1 MKTKMVKYNLVADVS
16 SHQPNTLAFFKELK
30 AKGVKAVIIKLT
42 EGSRDGSNYI
52 NPKAKRQKANAEKAG
67 LLVHAYHY
75 AKYNGVKDAQNEADF
90 FTSVAKKLGFSKNSV
105 LADDVED
112 HTQKK
117 DCTEDTKAF
126 LNRVKK
132 NGFPNVDLYTMASW
146 IWAKRINLSKIG
158 KINLWIANYGV
169 SQPNVD
175 NVGTWQYTN
184 KFPILGKRIDMSYD
198 FNGYYTKATT
208 ASKIL
213 DLHPLVKYDCAGA
226 VVVTAANGAY
236 TYKSKELKDKVKD
249 ITTKQYTTLE
259 LLAVEGGAYKVAG
272 GYIDGRAAVAKLNP
286 LKDNPHKS
294 GKCVVMQANTHIL
307 KTPAADAK
315 KGAELEKGTVLKFNG
330 RVGRFL
336 KLANGAGYV
345 TGNRAYIR
353 L

>member
-1 MKTKMVKYNLVADVS
+1 MVKYNLVADVS

-52 NPKAKRQKANAEKAG
+52 NPKAKKQKANAEKAG

-90 FTSVAKKLGFSKNSV
+90 FTSVAKQLGFSKNSV

-184 KFPILGKRIDMSYD
+184 KFPILGKGIDMSYD
-198 FNGYYTKATT
+198 FNGYYTKAKTT
-208 ASKIL
+208 AASKW
-213 DLHPLVKYDCAGA
+213 KKE
-226 VVVTAANGAY
+226 NG
-236 TYKSKELKDKVKD
+236 TF
-249 ITTKQYTTLE
+249 TTKQNLKLRKAAKE
-259 LLAVEGGAYKVAG
+259 DGKLIALLPSGSIIKYDSYADLG
-272 GYIDGRAAVAKLNP
+272 GYRWLRQPRKEGYGYI
-286 LKDNPHKS
+286 
-294 GKCVVMQANTHIL
+294 KCKNL
-307 KTPAADAK
+307 KTGNFFGSFK
-315 KGAELEKGTVLKFNG
+315 KQKHPKIPVF
-330 RVGRFL
+330 
-336 KLANGAGYV
+336 
-345 TGNRAYIR
+345 
-353 L
+353 